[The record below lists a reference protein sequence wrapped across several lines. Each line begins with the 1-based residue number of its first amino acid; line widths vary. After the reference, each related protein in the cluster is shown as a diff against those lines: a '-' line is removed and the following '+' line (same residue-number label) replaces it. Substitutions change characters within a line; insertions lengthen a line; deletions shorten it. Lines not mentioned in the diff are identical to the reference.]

1 MTTRAMSPLQ
11 QRMLEDMQLR
21 GLSART
27 QEAYARAVGQLAQHY
42 HRSPDKL
49 GDEELRQYFL
59 YLTNEKKLA
68 RPTATIALCG
78 IKFFYEQTLKQP
90 WPTLRFVRPPHEWKL
105 PVVLSRAEVRRVL
118 QEVRIPVYRA
128 CLITIY
134 ACGLRLLEGTRLQ
147 VPDVDSA
154 RMLLH
159 VHGKSKKDRYVPLPA
174 TTLQLLRTFWRTHR
188 SPLWLFPAPTRH
200 GLAHSLAHD
209 GGPVTR
215 SSLQSAFRAA
225 LKRSGLAKRAHVHTL
240 RHSYA
245 THLLEAGFNLRVIQ
259 DHLGHRSPRTTA
271 IYTHLTREVRAAVTE
286 PLNQLMEDL

>member
-1 MTTRAMSPLQ
+1 MSPLQ

-27 QEAYARAVGQLAQHY
+27 QEAYARAVWQLAQY
-42 HRSPDKL
+42 YRRRPDQL
-49 GDEELRQYFL
+49 SDEELRQYFL

-90 WPTLRFVRPPHEWKL
+90 WPTLRFVRPPREWKL
-105 PVVLSRAEVRRVL
+105 PVVLSRKEVRRIL

-128 CLITIY
+128 CLTTIY

-154 RMLLH
+154 RLLLH
-159 VHGKSKKDRYVPLPA
+159 IHGKSKKDRYVPLPQS
-174 TTLQLLRTFWRTHR
+174 TLQLLRAHWRTHR
-188 SPLWLFPAPTRH
+188 SPLWLFPAATRH

-215 SSLQSAFRAA
+215 SSLQSAFRSAVQRA
-225 LKRSGLAKRAHVHTL
+225 GINKRAHVHTL

-245 THLLEAGFNLRVIQ
+245 THLLEANFNLRVIQ

-271 IYTHLTREVRAAVTE
+271 IYTHLTREVRAAVTQ
-286 PLNQLMEDL
+286 PLNQLREDL